1 MKKFLGGLAAA
12 VTALTLAAFAYD
24 EPNEPPLNETTSTIE
39 VYAYLA
45 ENGVIIRGQDADKYL
60 ENVCI
65 MVAEQGGL
73 DTAADLVDIHD
84 GSVTVDQ
91 VQKVVGAAV
100 MTTCPEREHKL
111 EDDGDWW

>member
-24 EPNEPPLNETTSTIE
+24 EPNEPSLNGSSTVGE
-39 VYAYLA
+39 VHAYLV
-45 ENGVIIRGQDADKYL
+45 ENGAIIRLQDTSKYL
-60 ENVCI
+60 ENVCV

-84 GSVTVDQ
+84 DSMTVDQ
-91 VQKVVGAAV
+91 AQRVTGAAV
-100 MTTCPEREHKL
+100 ATMCPEREHKL